1 MKEPTEKH
9 RRIID
14 SLADDVAPTSD
25 VAPPRSYSKEYVHDP
40 NRRESAVY
48 FVAVRGFIK
57 IGWTENWVSRIST
70 LQTANP
76 EPLEILLILGRPMI
90 FEKTMHRK
98 FAAHKAVGEWFHD
111 CPEIRE
117 YIENRQEECW
127 YLAGRRK

>member
-1 MKEPTEKH
+1 MPRELTEEH
-9 RRIID
+9 RRIVD
-14 SLADDVAPTSD
+14 SLVGDI
-25 VAPPRSYSKEYVHDP
+25 APPQAYSRQYIHDP

-57 IGWTENWVSRIST
+57 IGWTENWVSRISS

-98 FAAHKAVGEWFHD
+98 FEAFRAQGEWFHA
-111 CPEIRE
+111 PSHSPKYRLPAPS
-117 YIENRQEECW
+117 RASSG
-127 YLAGRRK
+127 LAVS